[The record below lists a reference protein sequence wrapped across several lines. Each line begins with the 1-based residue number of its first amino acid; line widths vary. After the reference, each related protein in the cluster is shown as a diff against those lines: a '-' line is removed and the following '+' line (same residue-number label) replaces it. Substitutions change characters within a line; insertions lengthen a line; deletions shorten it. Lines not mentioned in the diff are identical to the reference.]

1 MTAPPMTEVGR
12 ATMDGKSMKPTAT
25 AVKAG
30 KSTTAM
36 PATTPA
42 APTVKPSKP
51 TAPAVKST
59 ASAMATPATTPMPA
73 AASTTPAGDCRSVR
87 DNAKRANR
95 NARCQNTYCFL
106 LHGAFLNAI

>member
-12 ATMDGKSMKPTAT
+12 ATMGGKSMKPTAP

-51 TAPAVKST
+51 TAST
-59 ASAMATPATTPMPA
+59 PTPMPA
-73 AASTTPAGDCRSVR
+73 ASTPTTMPATAATTPAGDCRSVR
-87 DNAKRANR
+87 DDAKRANR
-95 NARCQNTYCFL
+95 NARCQNSYCFL